1 MCKSLIGLYE
11 ELEKDSK
18 FKIIVLALGIVS
30 IILVG
35 LGIFG
40 MLQYTDYTIFTVFA
54 VLGISGIVNCTAYLL
69 VYFIAFCAYLTKG
82 SINTQT
88 NTNTKTN
95 TRTIKYNDISTKS
108 PLSHR
113 PVLV

>member
-1 MCKSLIGLYE
+1 MCKTMIALYE
-11 ELEKDSK
+11 DFEHDSK
-18 FKIIVLALGIVS
+18 FKIIVLVIGISS
-30 IILVG
+30 IILLG

-40 MLQYTDYTIFTVFA
+40 MLQYTDYTIFTVFT

-69 VYFIAFCAYLTKG
+69 IYFIAFCAYLTKTQRTK
-82 SINTQT
+82 TQT
-88 NTNTKTN
+88 K
-95 TRTIKYNDISTKS
+95 RNDISTKS

>member
-11 ELEKDSK
+11 DFEHDSK
-18 FKIIVLALGIVS
+18 FKIIVLVIGISS
-30 IILVG
+30 IILLG

-40 MLQYTDYTIFTVFA
+40 MLQYTDYTIFTVFT

-69 VYFIAFCAYLTKG
+69 IYFIAFCAYLTKG
-82 SINTQT
+82 STNTQT
-88 NTNTKTN
+88 NTNT
-95 TRTIKYNDISTKS
+95 RIIKYNDISTKS